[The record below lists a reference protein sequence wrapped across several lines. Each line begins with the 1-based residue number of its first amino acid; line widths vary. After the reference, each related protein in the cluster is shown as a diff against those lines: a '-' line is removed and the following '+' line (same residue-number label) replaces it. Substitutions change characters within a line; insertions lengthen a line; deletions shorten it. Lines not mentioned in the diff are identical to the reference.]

1 MLKLFRSI
9 CGMAVIAAGMATA
22 ASAEAVVQVTLI
34 GKAGTMDFSKSL
46 NFGMGM
52 HGDMKKALMGV
63 NVNPK
68 LVPRGTVKFNVTNLG
83 SALLHEIIL
92 AEVNDENELLAY
104 DLAKNMVDEETIQ
117 TLAQVAEIAP
127 SKSASFTLEL
137 KPGKYLLYC
146 NYAGHYM
153 AGMWTVIEVK

>member
-1 MLKLFRSI
+1 MLKLFRFM
-9 CGMAVIAAGMATA
+9 CAVAVITAGMATA
-22 ASAEAVVQVTLI
+22 ARAEAVVQVTLI
-34 GKAGTMDFSKSL
+34 GKAGAVDFSKSL
-46 NFGMGM
+46 NFGMGT

-68 LVPRGTVKFNVTNLG
+68 VVPRGAVKFNVTNLG
-83 SALLHEIIL
+83 SALMHEIIL
-92 AEVNDENELLAY
+92 AEVNDANELLAY
-104 DLAKNMVDEETIQ
+104 DVAKNMVDEETIQ

-153 AGMWTVIEVK
+153 AGMWAVIEVK

>member
-22 ASAEAVVQVTLI
+22 ARAEAVVQVTLI

-153 AGMWTVIEVK
+153 AGMWTVIEVR

>member
-1 MLKLFRSI
+1 MNLAWACRRH
-9 CGMAVIAAGMATA
+9 
-22 ASAEAVVQVTLI
+22 E
-34 GKAGTMDFSKSL
+34 KAQGRQ
-46 NFGMGM
+46 
-52 HGDMKKALMGV
+52 
-63 NVNPK
+63 VNPNWCSCA
-68 LVPRGTVKFNVTNLG
+68 VKVHVTNLG
-83 SALLHEIIL
+83 SALMHEIIL

-104 DLAKNMVDEETIQ
+104 DIARNMVDEETIQ

-127 SKSASFTLEL
+127 SRSASFTLEL

>member
-1 MLKLFRSI
+1 MLKLFKQM
-9 CGMAVIAAGMATA
+9 GGAMAIAAVTA
-22 ASAEAVVQVTLI
+22 VAAHAEATVQVTLT

-63 NVNPK
+63 NVNPMV
-68 LVPRGTVKFNVTNLG
+68 VPRGAVKFNVTNLA
-83 SALLHEIIL
+83 STLVHEIIL
-92 AEVNDENELLAY
+92 VEVNDENELLAY
-104 DLAKNMVDEETIQ
+104 DVAKNMVDEETIQ

>member
-22 ASAEAVVQVTLI
+22 ARAEAVVQVTLI

-46 NFGMGM
+46 NFGMGT
-52 HGDMKKALMGV
+52 HGDMKKALMAV

-68 LVPRGTVKFNVTNLG
+68 VVPRGAVKFNVTNLG
-83 SALLHEIIL
+83 SALMHEIIL

-104 DLAKNMVDEETIQ
+104 DIARNMVDEETIQ

>member
-1 MLKLFRSI
+1 MKLLKRAGGVLI
-9 CGMAVIAAGMATA
+9 VAALTATA
-22 ASAEAVVQVTLI
+22 AYAEATVQVTLI
-34 GKAGTMDFSKSL
+34 GKAGTPDFSKSM

-68 LVPRGTVKFNVTNLG
+68 VVPRGAVKFNVTNLG
-83 SALLHEIIL
+83 SALMHEIIL

-104 DLAKNMVDEETIQ
+104 DIARNMVDEETIQ

-127 SKSASFTLEL
+127 SKSGSFTLEL